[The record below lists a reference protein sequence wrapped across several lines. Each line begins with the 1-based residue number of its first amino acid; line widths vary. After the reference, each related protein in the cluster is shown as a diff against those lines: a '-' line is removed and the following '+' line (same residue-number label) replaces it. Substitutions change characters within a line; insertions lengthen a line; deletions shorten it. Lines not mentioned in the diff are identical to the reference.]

1 MSYARKA
8 VYFAC
13 AVLLLSA
20 GTAFANEDD
29 DAEHEEYDFY
39 HQVEYKG
46 HDTVDEQHVHVLTY
60 ENFTDFV
67 ESHNHVMVEFYAPW
81 CHHCKQLKPEYA
93 GAATEIAKGYGHE
106 YDIEFAKVDIDAEH
120 TLASK
125 YQIEGVPT
133 ILFFSDKGKKRLEY
147 SSEHSIESMV
157 SWVKRRTG
165 PAATVVKNQ
174 TDFETFLDSDDSVV
188 FAYVETFDKYD
199 WSAYQNLAQHDESHT
214 FGVTDNAELA
224 AHLGITTSPGLII
237 FKKFDDG
244 NIVFDG
250 EWDEPNLADFVELE
264 SMRTVTPFSSDREA
278 KTPEGKAFMKAK
290 QSSMPWHVLMF
301 GDRRSVHHTS
311 PAAKT
316 LHTAASEYRGKVVFF
331 TVDTD
336 DQGAGMTMDYF
347 GVKSSKKP
355 RIFMLTKLTGHKYEL
370 EGKMT
375 SDAIKSFVE
384 ENLAGKGVPYKKSE
398 PLPEEA
404 TDGDVSV
411 VVGKN
416 FDDVVM
422 DHTSDVLLEV
432 YAHWCGFCQKFA
444 PTYSK
449 LGKRFKKVSSVT
461 VAKMDGSLNEVEGL
475 KIQNFPTLLLYKAND
490 KGKPLQYEGE
500 KDVKSLTQWMM
511 EHSSI
516 PFAMKK
522 RASPVADEL

>member
-1 MSYARKA
+1 MRLARTLLF
-8 VYFAC
+8 VAC
-13 AVLLLSA
+13 AALLLSGVA
-20 GTAFANEDD
+20 RADD
-29 DAEHEEYDFY
+29 DEAHEDYDFY

-46 HDTVDEQHVHVLTY
+46 HDTVDEQHVAVLTY
-60 ENFTDFV
+60 ENFTEFI
-67 ESHNHVMVEFYAPW
+67 ESNNHVMVEFYAPW
-81 CHHCKQLKPEYA
+81 CHHCKNLKPEYA
-93 GAATEIAKGYGHE
+93 GAATEIAKGYGFE
-106 YDIEFAKVDIDAEH
+106 YGIEFAKVDIDAEH

-125 YQIEGVPT
+125 YNIEGVPT

-147 SSEHSIESMV
+147 SSEHSIDGIV
-157 SWVKRRTG
+157 NWVKRRTG
-165 PAATVVKNQ
+165 PAATVVKSQ
-174 TDFETFLDSDDSVV
+174 AEFEAFLDSDDSVV

-224 AHLGITTSPGLII
+224 AHLGITTSPGLIV
-237 FKKFDDG
+237 FKKFDNG
-244 NIVFDG
+244 NVVFEG

-264 SMRTVTPFSSDREA
+264 SMRTVTPFSADREA

-316 LHTAASEYRGKVVFF
+316 LHTAATGYRGKVVFF

-336 DQGAGMTMDYF
+336 DSGAGMTMDYF

-355 RIFMLTKLTGHKYEL
+355 RIFMLNKLTGFKYEL

-375 SDAIKSFVE
+375 SDAIKNFVD
-384 ENLAGKGVPYKKSE
+384 ENIAGKGVPYKKSE
-398 PLPEEA
+398 PVPEEPM
-404 TDGDVSV
+404 DGDVAV

-475 KIQNFPTLLLYKAND
+475 KIENFPTLFLYKAND
-490 KGKPLQYEGE
+490 KGKPLKYEGE

-522 RASPVADEL
+522 RSPQGSDEL